1 MTDKNLIV
9 DVVVVPDEKAI
20 ESARRLGRALAK
32 KYDCYFSL
40 DNKTYIP
47 HISVYQAQYPRKNME
62 VVRKYTA
69 EVAAETT
76 SFTVEVNP
84 YQAHYTFMW
93 WNLLQNPSL
102 TDLHYKLLEKLNP
115 SREGLLMPHLTPAGY
130 KTGEKFTE
138 EEAEAVRKH
147 GTIVA
152 GKLFKPHI
160 TLARLKKVI
169 TDEELNKILSQTS
182 ATFKVSSI
190 HMGKMAD
197 HGTVTDILETF
208 DFKKQ

>member
-9 DVVVVPDEKAI
+9 DVVVVPDEKAV
-20 ESARRLGRALAK
+20 ESARKLGRTLAK

-40 DNKTYIP
+40 DDKTYIP
-47 HISVYQAQYPRKNME
+47 HISVYQAQYPRKNIE
-62 VVRKYTA
+62 IIRKYTTEIA
-69 EVAAETT
+69 DETS
-76 SFTVEVNP
+76 SFTVEVKP

-102 TDLHYKLLEKLNP
+102 TDLHYRLLDKLNP
-115 SREGLLMPHLTPAGY
+115 LREGLLMPHLTPTRY
-130 KTGEKFTE
+130 VTGEKFTE
-138 EEAEAVRKH
+138 EEAETVQKY

-169 TDEELNKILSQTS
+169 LDEELKKVLPQTS
-182 ATFKVSSI
+182 STFKVSSI
-190 HMGKMAD
+190 HIGKMGD

-208 DFKKQ
+208 DFKK